1 MATKKEE
8 CCTSQCLEIA
18 SISISVRSRSEST
31 DLDDTNCPTKEPK
44 SPNECNKMVDE
55 TKDEEKHNSDDEL
68 DHKGLLGSI
77 HEAVAEVE
85 DLLSSIKVKDEMQGD
100 DGSSQTGDDDDSY
113 YYYGSDSDM
122 SLHEELENLDDLEKD
137 LAIKLRR
144 AEAFA
149 IQRAQKQH
157 GPQVVRPP
165 GEGKGRRAR
174 ARNARERREREAR
187 ETSNKE
193 DDEQQSEGTAKANGQ
208 QQPVEG
214 SSQQGTNVIAK
225 PFIPLSERSRASYDD
240 YDTMSQAS
248 CTTSGSQHPTRPPFE
263 GKGRRARARRARER
277 REVQDY
283 ELAAGEEATE
293 VVGGAEVAGGV
304 AGEVQAPTV
313 SSPEPKTLNPAASVV
328 SPPFEGK
335 GRRARARRARERWEN
350 SQCDS
355 QGYAYHSAVPVN
367 AVPVNGEIHY
377 YQH

>member
-100 DGSSQTGDDDDSY
+100 DVSSQTGDDDDSY

-157 GPQVVRPP
+157 GPQ
-165 GEGKGRRAR
+165 
-174 ARNARERREREAR
+174 
-187 ETSNKE
+187 
-193 DDEQQSEGTAKANGQ
+193 
-208 QQPVEG
+208 
-214 SSQQGTNVIAK
+214 
-225 PFIPLSERSRASYDD
+225 
-240 YDTMSQAS
+240 
-248 CTTSGSQHPTRPPFE
+248 
-263 GKGRRARARRARER
+263 
-277 REVQDY
+277 
-283 ELAAGEEATE
+283 
-293 VVGGAEVAGGV
+293 
-304 AGEVQAPTV
+304 
-313 SSPEPKTLNPAASVV
+313 
-328 SPPFEGK
+328 
-335 GRRARARRARERWEN
+335 
-350 SQCDS
+350 
-355 QGYAYHSAVPVN
+355 
-367 AVPVNGEIHY
+367 
-377 YQH
+377 